1 MLLRG
6 PREERSEMDARDVV
20 YILLAAIAFAM
31 GWACRREW
39 DAGSRARDACQ
50 ELRRR
55 MGVEAGDDTR

>member
-1 MLLRG
+1 
-6 PREERSEMDARDVV
+6 MDARDVV